1 MRIAIAASLFLLASC
16 PAPPPEGPPPPPP
29 PPYGPPDAGAPP
41 AVVDA
46 APPPVDPGKPT
57 GAADGAACLAAADC
71 QSGICEGQGCGS
83 TPGVCASKQR
93 ACTMDYRPYCG
104 CDGVTFHG
112 SGGCPNRRYAYRGEC
127 KPGGGTGTGP
137 GDWKPGTAP
146 DGARCLR
153 AEQCVSGICEGEG
166 CGAEGGTC
174 AARMRACTKD
184 LRPYCGCD
192 GKTFRTSGSCPGRRF
207 AHRGECTTGGVPKVP

>member
-1 MRIAIAASLFLLASC
+1 MVRIAIAASLLFIVSC
-16 PAPPPEGPPPPPP
+16 PAPPPPPEGPPPPPP
-29 PPYGPPDAGAPP
+29 LQGTVDAGAPP

-46 APPPVDPGKPT
+46 APPPPV
-57 GAADGAACLAAADC
+57 GAADGAKCNAAADC
-71 QSGICEGQGCGS
+71 QSGICEGEGCG
-83 TPGVCASKQR
+83 PMGGVCASKQR

-127 KPGGGTGTGP
+127 KPGGAGGGTGP

-153 AEQCVSGICEGEG
+153 SDQCASGVCEGEG
-166 CGAEGGTC
+166 CGPEGGTC
-174 AARMRACTKD
+174 APSKRACTKD

-192 GKTFRTSGSCPGRRF
+192 SKTFRTSGSCPGRRF
-207 AHRGECTTGGVPKVP
+207 AYRGECTTKGVPKVP